1 FDRLGELGIPP
12 EAATTEDPNSDMT
25 LIHELDD
32 LIRNGFEGENDTV
45 DVAEMTGTDFSND
58 NDELGERILTRYAFD
73 GAQVEALLS
82 EMGGTALLDAFLREF
97 ARTKGFQRLGRNV
110 RKGLETELDMLSRK
124 GRILIRGGM
133 IRLL

>member
-1 FDRLGELGIPP
+1 
-12 EAATTEDPNSDMT
+12 
-25 LIHELDD
+25 
-32 LIRNGFEGENDTV
+32 
-45 DVAEMTGTDFSND
+45 
-58 NDELGERILTRYAFD
+58 
-73 GAQVEALLS
+73 
-82 EMGGTALLDAFLREF
+82 MGGTALLDAFLREF

>member
-1 FDRLGELGIPP
+1 
-12 EAATTEDPNSDMT
+12 MT

-73 GAQVEALLS
+73 GAQV
-82 EMGGTALLDAFLREF
+82 LR
-97 ARTKGFQRLGRNV
+97 LC
-110 RKGLETELDMLSRK
+110 
-124 GRILIRGGM
+124 
-133 IRLL
+133 